1 MFNMN
6 NEQEQKIIAFI
17 QWLPQNIQR
26 FEGMVSEETIREIA
40 SAKSVEEVAA
50 ALDKLSKEQG
60 GNEII
65 PHMVKVFQE
74 SRKTGIFKKGGKLEQ
89 LLNKYEPGGKIKTT
103 VKKRT
108 DVNERTTH
116 SSVPRGGEAILTE
129 YPDGT
134 KKYTLTRNEQGFMSN
149 EDGTYFP
156 KEESSIVITERGDT
170 TGYYVP
176 THIDAL
182 LPRKTYTTQYSSD
195 QYKLNHPFWGLA
207 PKAKTRVIPENWWD
221 AFERNFGLKRK

>member
-1 MFNMN
+1 MN
-6 NEQEQKIIAFI
+6 NEQQQTMAAFI
-17 QWLPQNIQR
+17 QWLPQNIKQ
-26 FEGMVSEETIREIA
+26 FEGSLPKEIIEPIA
-40 SAKSVEEVAA
+40 TAQSPEEVVNV
-50 ALDKLSKEQG
+50 LNQLSQSQE
-60 GNEII
+60 GNQIVST
-65 PHMVKVFQE
+65 MFQAFQE
-74 SRKTGIFKKGGKLEQ
+74 SQKTGMFKKGGKLEQ

-207 PKAKTRVIPENWWD
+207 PKSKTRVIPENW
-221 AFERNFGLKRK
+221 

>member
-1 MFNMN
+1 MN
-6 NEQEQKIIAFI
+6 REQQQMMAAFV
-17 QWLPQNIQR
+17 QWLPQNIKQ
-26 FEGMVSEETIREIA
+26 FEGSLP
-40 SAKSVEEVAA
+40 K
-50 ALDKLSKEQG
+50 
-60 GNEII
+60 EII
-65 PHMVKVFQE
+65 EPIATAQSPEDVVNVLNQLSQSQEGNQIVSTMFKAFQE
-74 SRKTGIFKKGGKLEQ
+74 SQKTGMFKKGGKLEQ

-108 DVNERTTH
+108 DVNEQTTH

-207 PKAKTRVIPENWWD
+207 PKSKTRVIPENW
-221 AFERNFGLKRK
+221 

>member
-1 MFNMN
+1 MN
-6 NEQEQKIIAFI
+6 NEQEQMMAEFI
-17 QWLPQNIQR
+17 QWLPQNIQK
-26 FEGMVSEETIREIA
+26 FEGVVPEKTIKAIA
-40 SAKSVEEVAA
+40 SAQSAEEVVI
-50 ALDKLSKEQG
+50 ALNKFSQQQEGTQVIPQMFQVFKESQ
-60 GNEII
+60 
-65 PHMVKVFQE
+65 KA
-74 SRKTGIFKKGGKLEQ
+74 GIFAKGGKLEQ